1 MARSSAAVPLR
12 SVRHWRNC
20 PPAGFGPRP
29 AATWRVWRRAQIRGR
44 RPAPSLTRAGGRHP
58 PDVASSRISCCA
70 DAMNRRA
77 RNAAGR
83 LLRTMAAQAF
93 SRLSGRLIRRNLAW
107 HPAGWRLSCGL
118 VILPIFQQESQA
130 MSRYREIAPNEMSPA
145 QKRVHDQIIAGKR
158 GRFGGPFHILI
169 RSPEI
174 CEYASKLGEHL
185 RWGTSLPDRL
195 SELAII
201 TTARFWRA
209 QYEWYAHAPL
219 AEKAG
224 VPAVAIEMIRTG
236 GTPVFTDKD
245 EALVYRACNEIFRT
259 QRLVRRE
266 LWSSGERARRTGCC
280 RAHRDHRLLHAD
292 REHAECVPG
301 RAAG

>member
-1 MARSSAAVPLR
+1 
-12 SVRHWRNC
+12 
-20 PPAGFGPRP
+20 
-29 AATWRVWRRAQIRGR
+29 
-44 RPAPSLTRAGGRHP
+44 
-58 PDVASSRISCCA
+58 
-70 DAMNRRA
+70 
-77 RNAAGR
+77 
-83 LLRTMAAQAF
+83 MAAQAF

-107 HPAGWRLSCGL
+107 HPAAWRLSCGL
-118 VILPIFQQESQA
+118 VILPAFQQESQA

-224 VPAVAIEMIRTG
+224 VPVVAIEMIRTG

-259 QRLVRRE
+259 QRLSDESFGQAVSALGEQGVVE
-266 LWSSGERARRTGCC
+266 LIAIIGYYTLIGNMLNVFQVALPEGETPPFP
-280 RAHRDHRLLHAD
+280 
-292 REHAECVPG
+292 E
-301 RAAG
+301 